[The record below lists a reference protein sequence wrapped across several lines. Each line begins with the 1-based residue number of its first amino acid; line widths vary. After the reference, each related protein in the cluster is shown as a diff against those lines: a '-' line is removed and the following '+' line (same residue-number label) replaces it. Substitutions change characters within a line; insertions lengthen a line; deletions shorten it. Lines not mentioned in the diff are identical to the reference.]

1 MLANVF
7 LGQFSLENLWDSS
20 HTLLMPF
27 CEGGV
32 VDTIFTHLNKILCWA
47 ALFYFAVLANT
58 DFGSCPQIKK
68 NNKELFPPNASV
80 QFTAHIQYIRL
91 GHFCGSK
98 EPTLEAM
105 LKKSPGLKMLNLL
118 FYVCQNTI
126 DVY

>member
-1 MLANVF
+1 ML
-7 LGQFSLENLWDSS
+7 SC
-20 HTLLMPF
+20 TLLF
-27 CEGGV
+27 FSTCQYRFWQLSS
-32 VDTIFTHLNKILCWA
+32 D
-47 ALFYFAVLANT
+47 
-58 DFGSCPQIKK
+58 KK

-98 EPTLEAM
+98 ELTLEAM
-105 LKKSPGLKMLNLL
+105 LKKSPGLKMPYLL